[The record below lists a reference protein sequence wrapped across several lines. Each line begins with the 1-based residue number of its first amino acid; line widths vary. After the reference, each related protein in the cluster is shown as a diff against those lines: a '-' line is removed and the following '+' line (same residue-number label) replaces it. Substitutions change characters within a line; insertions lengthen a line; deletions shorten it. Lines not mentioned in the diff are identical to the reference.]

1 MSEATFKSIILE
13 KKRQVFESRKAN
25 AFEVG
30 SGSGKKRKQTY
41 EDIAQKRRAKRQK
54 DQVEGDV
61 AICSKCKQRGHR
73 SARSPLCPQGILSK
87 AQVIRANLGDNY
99 KAYTRKL
106 GFDNCVSDTYHT
118 KLQSSVIKACSTVK
132 HLVFRAKLF
141 VNYYVLENHAL
152 IGAPKVIFS
161 QNFWYSIIQMV
172 NGKRPTNSVSLP
184 QQLLSSF
191 DQFRRQHGSILYTE
205 KILPGISQC
214 VTEACTELATSYTNN
229 IVENFENHL
238 LYFLRYKLQD
248 LFRFMPKKIIGEV
261 AKKYCYQE
269 ICKGSPTWPNTELLN
284 NEVKSTIQHFC
295 EPWKNMISKPVT
307 QVKLSAN
314 PGNFIPFLM
323 SLNAEL
329 EQEHIDYKPYDV
341 RKLPLPRRFFIL
353 PKTLFHWRFVTIS
366 VNALSC
372 FVKLP
377 LPRDYQAQLKMFFRI
392 FKFEKL
398 RFKDITELAPNG
410 NNSIL
415 FGNTVRT
422 DGVSVDFLF
431 YRKHQVGPGPSYQR
445 FDLALEDF
453 DLSEVKDKYLPISL
467 DPGRTSVFTAM
478 VGLQLNRHLR
488 CTTKEYYHMT
498 GSTRFSRKQN
508 KLKKD
513 TGIES
518 LESEIP
524 SPKTS
529 KSSAYS
535 DYVKYMLLNK
545 DSLFGFYEKDAAK
558 TRFQLYRG
566 VQRATD
572 QMANILINGTSKKQ
586 KWKPAPYLESKTKI
600 SLIIFGAGMFGKDAV
615 KLKGHRCGVVGKV
628 FGTLER
634 REAEG
639 RLIVTTIDEF
649 KTSKTCN
656 LCLSDGLTIIDTDN
670 FKGIGVVCCH
680 HCKQSWQRDIN
691 ASNNMMTIS
700 KAVWSGQ
707 GRPRVFTPERNTSP

>member
-30 SGSGKKRKQTY
+30 SSSGKKRKQTY
-41 EDIAQKRRAKRQK
+41 EDIAQKRQAKRQK

-73 SARSPLCPQGILSK
+73 SARSSLCPQGILSK

-99 KAYTRKL
+99 EAYTRKL

-118 KLQSSVIKACSTVK
+118 KLQSNVIKACSTVR

-172 NGKRPTNSVSLP
+172 NGKRPINSVSLP

-191 DQFRRQHGSILYTE
+191 DQF
-205 KILPGISQC
+205 KSQC

-248 LFRFMPKKIIGEV
+248 LFMFMPKKIIGEV

-295 EPWKNMISKPVT
+295 EPWKNMIS
-307 QVKLSAN
+307 
-314 PGNFIPFLM
+314 G
-323 SLNAEL
+323 
-329 EQEHIDYKPYDV
+329 
-341 RKLPLPRRFFIL
+341 
-353 PKTLFHWRFVTIS
+353 
-366 VNALSC
+366 
-372 FVKLP
+372 
-377 LPRDYQAQLKMFFRI
+377 AQPEMFFRI

-415 FGNTVRT
+415 FGNIVRT
-422 DGVSVDFLF
+422 EGASVDFLF

-467 DPGRTSVFTAM
+467 DPGRTSVFTAT
-478 VGLQLNRHLR
+478 VGLQSNRHLR

-508 KLKKD
+508 KLKND

-535 DYVKYMLLNK
+535 DYVKYMLLDK
-545 DSLFGFYEKDAAK
+545 DSFFGFYGKDTAK

-572 QMANILINGTSKKQ
+572 QMANILINGTSKFGRPQAGFHINMIKGRARA
-586 KWKPAPYLESKTKI
+586 KAGERAVVKTK
-600 SLIIFGAGMFGKDAV
+600 
-615 KLKGHRCGVVGKV
+615 
-628 FGTLER
+628 
-634 REAEG
+634 
-639 RLIVTTIDEF
+639 
-649 KTSKTCN
+649 SK
-656 LCLSDGLTIIDTDN
+656 
-670 FKGIGVVCCH
+670 
-680 HCKQSWQRDIN
+680 R
-691 ASNNMMTIS
+691 ASCRY
-700 KAVWSGQ
+700 K
-707 GRPRVFTPERNTSP
+707 

>member
-30 SGSGKKRKQTY
+30 SSSGKKRKQTY
-41 EDIAQKRRAKRQK
+41 EDIAQKRQAKRQK

-61 AICSKCKQRGHR
+61 AICSKCKQRGHK

-118 KLQSSVIKACSTVK
+118 KLQSSVIKACSTVR

-141 VNYYVLENHAL
+141 VDYYVLENHAL

-191 DQFRRQHGSILYTE
+191 DQFKRQHRSILYAE
-205 KILPGISQC
+205 KLLPGISQC

-229 IVENFENHL
+229 IDENFENHL

-248 LFRFMPKKIIGEV
+248 LFMFMPKKIIGEV

-284 NEVKSTIQHFC
+284 NEVKSTIQHLC

-307 QVKLSAN
+307 QVELSAN

-329 EQEHIDYKPYDV
+329 EQEHINHKPYDV
-341 RKLPLPRRFFIL
+341 RKLPLPRRFCIL
-353 PKTLFHWRFVTIS
+353 PKPLFHWRFVTIS
-366 VNALSC
+366 VNALSY

-377 LPRDYQAQLKMFFRI
+377 LPRGYQAQLEMFFRI

-415 FGNTVRT
+415 FGNIVRT

-445 FDLALEDF
+445 FDQALEDF

-467 DPGRTSVFTAM
+467 DPGRTSVFTAT
-478 VGLQLNRHLR
+478 VGLQSNRHLR
-488 CTTKEYYHMT
+488 CITKEYYHMT

-545 DSLFGFYEKDAAK
+545 DSFFGFYGKDTAK
-558 TRFQLYRG
+558 TRFQLYQG

-600 SLIIFGAGMFGKDAV
+600 PLIVFGAGMFGKDAV
-615 KLKGHRCGVVGKV
+615 KLKGHRCGVVGKL
-628 FGTLER
+628 FRTLKR

-670 FKGIGVVCCH
+670 FKGVGVVCCH
-680 HCKQSWQRDIN
+680 HCKQLWQRDIN

-707 GRPRVFTPERNTSP
+707 GRPQVFTPERNTSP

>member
-13 KKRQVFESRKAN
+13 KKRQMFESHKAN
-25 AFEVG
+25 AFEDAICIDCSKSGHYTKAYFKCKFYVADTANTVG
-30 SGSGKKRKQTY
+30 SSSGKKRKQNY
-41 EDIAQKRRAKRQK
+41 EDIAQKQQAKRQK

-73 SARSPLCPQGILSK
+73 SARSLLRPQGILSK
-87 AQVIRANLGDNY
+87 AQAIRANLGDNY

-118 KLQSSVIKACSTVK
+118 KLQSSVIKACSTVR

-191 DQFRRQHGSILYTE
+191 DQLKRQHRSILYTE
-205 KILPGISQC
+205 KLLPGISQC

-248 LFRFMPKKIIGEV
+248 LFMFMPKKIIGEV

-269 ICKGSPTWPNTELLN
+269 IS
-284 NEVKSTIQHFC
+284 Q
-295 EPWKNMISKPVT
+295 
-307 QVKLSAN
+307 
-314 PGNFIPFLM
+314 
-323 SLNAEL
+323 L
-329 EQEHIDYKPYDV
+329 E
-341 RKLPLPRRFFIL
+341 
-353 PKTLFHWRFVTIS
+353 
-366 VNALSC
+366 
-372 FVKLP
+372 
-377 LPRDYQAQLKMFFRI
+377 MFFRI

-398 RFKDITELAPNG
+398 RFKEITELAPNG

-415 FGNTVRT
+415 FSNIVRT
-422 DGVSVDFLF
+422 DGVSVAFLF
-431 YRKHQVGPGPSYQR
+431 YRKHQADPSPSYQR

-453 DLSEVKDKYLPISL
+453 DLSEVKDKYLPKSL
-467 DPGRTSVFTAM
+467 DPGRTSVFTAT
-478 VGLQLNRHLR
+478 VGLQSNRHLR

-498 GSTRFSRKQN
+498 GLTRFSRKQN

-518 LESEIP
+518 LEIIDNP
-524 SPKTS
+524 SKP
-529 KSSAYS
+529 
-535 DYVKYMLLNK
+535 
-545 DSLFGFYEKDAAK
+545 
-558 TRFQLYRG
+558 
-566 VQRATD
+566 
-572 QMANILINGTSKKQ
+572 KKQ
-586 KWKPAPYLESKTKI
+586 KWKPALYLESKTKI
-600 SLIIFGAGMFGKDAV
+600 PLIVFGAGMFGKDAV
-615 KLKGHRCGVVGKV
+615 KLKGHRCGIVGKL
-628 FGTLER
+628 FRTLKR

-670 FKGIGVVCCH
+670 FKGVGVVCCH
-680 HCKQSWQRDIN
+680 HCKQLWQRDIN

-707 GRPRVFTPERNTSP
+707 GRPQVFTPERNTSP

>member
-30 SGSGKKRKQTY
+30 SSSGKKRKQTY
-41 EDIAQKRRAKRQK
+41 EDIAQKWQAKRQK

-61 AICSKCKQRGHR
+61 AICSKCKRRGHR

-87 AQVIRANLGDNY
+87 SQVIRANLGDNY

-118 KLQSSVIKACSTVK
+118 KLQSSVIKACSTVR

-172 NGKRPTNSVSLP
+172 SGKRPTNSVSLL

-191 DQFRRQHGSILYTE
+191 DQFKRQHRSILYTE
-205 KILPGISQC
+205 KLLPGISQC

-248 LFRFMPKKIIGEV
+248 LFMFMPKKIIGEV

-295 EPWKNMISKPVT
+295 ELWKNMISKLVT
-307 QVKLSAN
+307 QVELSAN

-329 EQEHIDYKPYDV
+329 EQEHIDHKPYDV
-341 RKLPLPRRFFIL
+341 RKLPLPRRFCIL
-353 PKTLFHWRFVTIS
+353 PKPLFHWRFVTIS

-377 LPRDYQAQLKMFFRI
+377 LPRGYQAQLEMFFRI

-398 RFKDITELAPNG
+398 RF
-410 NNSIL
+410 
-415 FGNTVRT
+415 R
-422 DGVSVDFLF
+422 
-431 YRKHQVGPGPSYQR
+431 HQVGPGPSYQR
-445 FDLALEDF
+445 FDLAFEDF

-467 DPGRTSVFTAM
+467 DPGRTSVFTAT
-478 VGLQLNRHLR
+478 VGLQSNRHLR

-498 GSTRFSRKQN
+498 GLTRFSRKQN

-518 LESEIP
+518 LESEIS

-545 DSLFGFYEKDAAK
+545 DSFFGFYEKDTAK
-558 TRFQLYRG
+558 IRFQLYRG

-572 QMANILINGTSKKQ
+572 QMANILINGTSNKPKKQ

-600 SLIIFGAGMFGKDAV
+600 PLIVFGAGMFGKDAV
-615 KLKGHRCGVVGKV
+615 KLKGHRCGAVGKL
-628 FGTLER
+628 FRTLKR

-670 FKGIGVVCCH
+670 FKGVEVVCCH
-680 HCKQSWQRDIN
+680 HCKQLWQRDIN

-707 GRPRVFTPERNTSP
+707 GRPQVFTPERNTSP